1 MVVSKRGKKRLQ
13 VMNNEKTHKFISKK
27 QKQEKL
33 PEDIFF
39 SPRCVYYES
48 DMEGITS
55 GQYQVFTMYPSLYT
69 EESDDDFWK
78 LCNGIFYGL
87 LQNSKVLIAV
97 KMIDGSA
104 ETKNAVFQRL
114 KEWKTRNQEAVILES
129 DEGYQILCRADKMIF
144 DFKQFEEDG
153 RGLFDYKIYGY
164 SEKMKCQYQEQA
176 KQLITQYQYDIYLYY
191 HKYPDYLE
199 IRVKSNCKE
208 KDLLDVIGG
217 VCKENH
223 RRLFVEYV
231 GNC

>member
-1 MVVSKRGKKRLQ
+1 MRKLTNLFQ
-13 VMNNEKTHKFISKK
+13 KK

-87 LQNSKVLIAV
+87 LQNSNVLIAV
-97 KMIDGSA
+97 KMIDGSS

-114 KEWKTRNQEAVILES
+114 KEWKTRNQEGVILES

-144 DFKQFEEDG
+144 DFKQFEEDCT
-153 RGLFDYKIYGY
+153 GLFDYKIYGY
-164 SEKMKCQYQEQA
+164 SEKTECLYQEQA

-223 RRLFVEYV
+223 RRLFVEYA

>member
-1 MVVSKRGKKRLQ
+1 MRKLTNLFQ
-13 VMNNEKTHKFISKK
+13 KK

-87 LQNSKVLIAV
+87 LQNSNVLIAV
-97 KMIDGSA
+97 KMIDGSS

-153 RGLFDYKIYGY
+153 MGLFDYKIYGY
-164 SEKMKCQYQEQA
+164 SEKTECLYQEQA
-176 KQLITQYQYDIYLYY
+176 KQLITHYQYDIYLYY

-199 IRVKSNCKE
+199 IRVKNNQKA
-208 KDLLDVIGG
+208 KDLLDVISG

-223 RRLFVEYV
+223 RRLFVEYE
-231 GNC
+231 G

>member
-1 MVVSKRGKKRLQ
+1 MMRKLANLFQ
-13 VMNNEKTHKFISKK
+13 KK

-48 DMEGITS
+48 DMEGINS
-55 GQYQVFTMYPSLYT
+55 GQYQVFTMYPSLYI

-78 LCNGIFYGL
+78 LCNGILHGL
-87 LQNSKVLIAV
+87 LQNKNVLIAV
-97 KMIDGSA
+97 KIIDGSP
-104 ETKNAVFQRL
+104 ETKKAVLRKL
-114 KEWKTRNQEAVILES
+114 TEWKNINPEAVILEC
-129 DEGYQILCRADKMIF
+129 DEGYDILCRADKMIF
-144 DFKQFEEDG
+144 DCKQFEEDFMV
-153 RGLFDYKIYGY
+153 LCDCKIYGY
-164 SEKMKCQYQEQA
+164 SKKMACLYQEQA

-199 IRVKSNCKE
+199 IRVKNNQKA
-208 KDLLDVIGG
+208 KDLLDVVSM
-217 VCKENH
+217 VCNENH